1 MKDTYVKLLNFIS
14 SGSNIFLNFGQN
26 IKLAFFPKKN
36 FVHSF
41 GNLMINLKIFIDII
55 SFSPENK

>member
-41 GNLMINLKIFIDII
+41 GN
-55 SFSPENK
+55 